1 MLKFTPGSI
10 HLMSPPNM
18 LPHFECLCTI
28 EFQSHLN
35 LHVGKNLK
43 QAVRH
48 PSLSPSHPLILIL
61 KWISP
66 LWAFPHSQ
74 GSTKLDISR
83 TVLTRSDL
91 DQPSGWANKTW
102 LRRGQ
107 GSEKETVDVDH
118 EIEILAEISQR
129 IKDSVGKLQ
138 AYTGRNTEG
147 SVNKTQKCQGELYLR
162 QSFDLHSHFVSD
174 SFQPSTAKYN
184 SGIRISRD
192 SYPWLGQR
200 ACPKRAEVTLIPWAD
215 SMEALYLC
223 SQTFLHGQT
232 HFSIQQIKVKT
243 RKT

>member
-61 KWISP
+61 KWIFP

-83 TVLTRSDL
+83 TVLTRNDL

-184 SGIRISRD
+184 SGIRGFQGTHT
-192 SYPWLGQR
+192 LGWDR
-200 ACPKRAEVTLIPWAD
+200 ELVPRGLRWHWSPELIPWK
-215 SMEALYLC
+215 LF
-223 SQTFLHGQT
+223 TFA
-232 HFSIQQIKVKT
+232 VKLSYMF
-243 RKT
+243 KLIFPSNK